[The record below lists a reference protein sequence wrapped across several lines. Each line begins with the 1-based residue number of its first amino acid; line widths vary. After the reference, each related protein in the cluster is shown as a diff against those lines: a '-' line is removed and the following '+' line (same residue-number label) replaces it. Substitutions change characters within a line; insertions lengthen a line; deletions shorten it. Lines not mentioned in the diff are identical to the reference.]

1 MPKMSTHVLP
11 TSRKNSSG
19 CHEESFW

>member
-11 TSRKNSSG
+11 TPRKNSSG
-19 CHEESFW
+19 SHEESFW